1 MSSLGIFA
9 TKVAA
14 KPFSIVVSIIAAN
27 FLGPSDKGIAAW
39 IVVLV
44 SIAAY
49 VFGFGCGSAIRFLLA
64 GRKETLK
71 HLAWTSIAMGLLNGL
86 IGSVVIATLA
96 HFDLLGS
103 LTKAIPETIK
113 WVIVASIPLMVVES
127 VLNRALIGEA
137 RYKFI
142 NLLELAGA
150 ILYPLL
156 LVLFVLVLDWGLFG
170 ANLAFFAMRGTSF
183 LVTIIYVFRE
193 YAPIWRFDWDVCW
206 RSYSYGLRI
215 WVGGLS
221 IFLNMYLDS
230 LFVGW
235 TMSAATMGN
244 YSIAVTIARSVMML
258 PQAVNIVLTNRLI
271 GLERQ
276 QAIHEAAMLHRSTF
290 WIVAFA
296 SIVLGVVGYIF
307 LPIVMPAF
315 KETPVVFL
323 ILLFGSICSAS
334 FTILNSYFASQ
345 GMPGR
350 SSIAQLV
357 GFLVGGIVTPLLVW
371 KWSGIGGAIGSSL
384 IYLIIAVLMWYFFW
398 RQNSR
403 EAMRVFAF
411 RSTDWEWIASQIKA
425 ATGRIRQTPA

>member
-1 MSSLGIFA
+1 
-9 TKVAA
+9 
-14 KPFSIVVSIIAAN
+14 
-27 FLGPSDKGIAAW
+27 
-39 IVVLV
+39 
-44 SIAAY
+44 
-49 VFGFGCGSAIRFLLA
+49 
-64 GRKETLK
+64 
-71 HLAWTSIAMGLLNGL
+71 
-86 IGSVVIATLA
+86 
-96 HFDLLGS
+96 
-103 LTKAIPETIK
+103 
-113 WVIVASIPLMVVES
+113 
-127 VLNRALIGEA
+127 
-137 RYKFI
+137 
-142 NLLELAGA
+142 
-150 ILYPLL
+150 
-156 LVLFVLVLDWGLFG
+156 
-170 ANLAFFAMRGTSF
+170 
-183 LVTIIYVFRE
+183 
-193 YAPIWRFDWDVCW
+193 
-206 RSYSYGLRI
+206 
-215 WVGGLS
+215 
-221 IFLNMYLDS
+221 
-230 LFVGW
+230 
-235 TMSAATMGN
+235 
-244 YSIAVTIARSVMML
+244 
-258 PQAVNIVLTNRLI
+258 
-271 GLERQ
+271 
-276 QAIHEAAMLHRSTF
+276 MLHRSTF